1 MAPGCP
7 QPHEPDRAEP
17 RLRILSTAVLMLPS
31 LATIRL
37 TITIIAGRAQ
47 KSPHTHKIAAPIC

>member
-1 MAPGCP
+1 
-7 QPHEPDRAEP
+7 
-17 RLRILSTAVLMLPS
+17 MLPS